1 MNLLLTSRA
10 SQRPSVAFDPDAE
23 NYVFRGPVVRRI
35 SAEQFLDGLDQVILA
50 ADKGAA
56 PRSTGQKRA
65 GLRKLNHLMRILG
78 RTKRDVV
85 VTRRESSATT
95 AQLIELSNG
104 KPLAELVARG
114 GKAWLGSGQTPEAL
128 VSSLFANALGRA
140 PSDRERQSAQDVIGN
155 LATAQGIEDLLWM
168 LAMHPEF
175 QLIH

>member
-1 MNLLLTSRA
+1 
-10 SQRPSVAFDPDAE
+10 
-23 NYVFRGPVVRRI
+23 
-35 SAEQFLDGLDQVILA
+35 
-50 ADKGAA
+50 
-56 PRSTGQKRA
+56 
-65 GLRKLNHLMRILG
+65 MRILG

-114 GKAWLGSGQTPEAL
+114 GKAWLGSGQKPEAI

-155 LATAQGIEDLLWM
+155 LPTAQGIEDLLWM
-168 LAMHPEF
+168 LVMHPEF